1 MFAAAALLAP
11 ASQVQAAELIGDTIT
26 CQQTGPLSD
35 FTCDMSQAVV
45 GGGREFTVGNTTP
58 FIGLNFVGNG
68 LRVRNIFGSGFMLG
82 ETIIRLENLS
92 QVFQSVSIAN
102 ENVGGF
108 NADDVALANGVLT
121 LDFRGT
127 TWGANDLINLNL
139 TAAAPAVPEPSTW
152 MMLILGLGAIGAS
165 LRFQRRGKRIMGLG
179 GAVGLRRQL
188 A

>member
-11 ASQVQAAELIGDTIT
+11 VSQVQAAELIGDTIS
-26 CQQTGPLSD
+26 CQETSPIST

-45 GGGREFTVGNTTP
+45 GNGVEFTVGTATP
-58 FIGLNFVGNG
+58 FISLDFGGNG
-68 LRVRNIFGSGFMLG
+68 LRIRNIFGSGFTLG
-82 ETIIRLENLS
+82 QTIIRLENLS
-92 QVFQSVSIAN
+92 QIFQSVSIAN

-108 NADDVALANGVLT
+108 NANDVTLSNGVLT

-127 TWGANDLINLNL
+127 TWGANDIINLNL

-165 LRFQRRGKRIMGLG
+165 LRFQRRGKRVKGLDGALGLG
-179 GAVGLRRQL
+179 RQL